1 MINRQL
7 TLAVA
12 WMIDYYGCMKKE
24 CSKCGEVKA
33 FSEYYKHKGYKHGL
47 KSNCKACVKEYYKQW
62 RQANKKAIAKKDK
75 QYYQANK
82 EAIAEKGKQYREAN
96 KEARAE
102 SQKQWQKA
110 NKEARAEYQ
119 KQWRQANKKAIAKKD
134 KQYREA
140 NKEARAEKKK
150 HYMRKRRA
158 KDPAFRMIDSL
169 RSGLW
174 QAMDGT
180 RKPKRTM
187 ELLGCSRKQLRK
199 HLSAQ
204 FTEGMTLENY
214 GADGWVID
222 HIIPVSHFDHKD
234 QKQVEVC
241 WHYTN
246 MQPLWDRDNLIKS
259 DMLPHEWEAFK
270 ASGTTMESC
279 PS

>member
-1 MINRQL
+1 
-7 TLAVA
+7 
-12 WMIDYYGCMKKE
+12 MIDYHGCMKKE
-24 CSKCGEVKA
+24 CTKCGEVKA
-33 FSEYYKHKGYKHGL
+33 FGEYYKDN
-47 KSNCKACVKEYYKQW
+47 S
-62 RQANKKAIAKKDK
+62 KKDGLLSYCK
-75 QYYQANK
+75 CCRNQYITDNKNTVACRQKMYREKNKERTTAYNIQYYNKNK
-82 EAIAEKGKQYREAN
+82 EIIAEKGKQYREAN
-96 KEARAE
+96 KETIAE
-102 SQKQWQKA
+102 RKQK
-110 NKEARAEYQ
+110 YQ
-119 KQWRQANKKAIAKKD
+119 KD
-134 KQYREA
+134 
-140 NKEARAEKKK
+140 
-150 HYMRKRRA
+150 RRA
-158 KDPAFRMIDSL
+158 NDPVFRMINSL
-169 RSGLW
+169 RSGLGK
-174 QAMDGT
+174 AMNGT
-180 RKPKRTM
+180 AKCKKTM